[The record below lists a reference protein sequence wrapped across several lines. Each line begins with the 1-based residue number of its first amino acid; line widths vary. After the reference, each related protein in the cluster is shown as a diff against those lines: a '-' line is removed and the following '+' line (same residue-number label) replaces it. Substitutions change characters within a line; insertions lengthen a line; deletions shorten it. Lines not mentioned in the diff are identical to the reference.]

1 MSACCDDGFVLVG
14 TEVVVVVVESQGQDI
29 QNELKL
35 AFLLECGLAHV
46 GKLVRVFSIALDD
59 FIANSHQTRP
69 NAIDLLRWAVVVC
82 LLHGFDEIKI
92 VVRSRHTVESLD
104 CMKEAK
110 IVDVEVGTVCWLCIN
125 GDIDTK
131 GCNCFG
137 KLIVIVHDVC
147 SCSILLNDNSNSAM
161 PKFKMKMMET

>member
-14 TEVVVVVVESQGQDI
+14 TEVVVVVESQGQDI
-29 QNELKL
+29 QNEWKP

-92 VVRSRHTVESLD
+92 VVRSRHTVDSLD

-110 IVDVEVGTVCWLCIN
+110 IVDVEVRTVCWLWMN
-125 GDIDTK
+125 GDIDNK

-137 KLIVIVHDVC
+137 KLIVIVFDVC
-147 SCSILLNDNSNSAM
+147 SCSILLNENSISAV
-161 PKFKMKMMET
+161 PKFKVR